1 MSTPPPDPT
10 GTRRNPPVV
19 LYAIILGVLVLVA
32 VIVAV
37 IYGRQNENPRPAGSL
52 HSPAPNA
59 SVGPS
64 PRY

>member
-19 LYAIILGVLVLVA
+19 LYAIILGA
-32 VIVAV
+32 IVIVAV
-37 IYGRQNENPRPAGSL
+37 IIAVIYGKRNQNPRPAGSL
-52 HSPAPNA
+52 HSPAPA
-59 SVGPS
+59 TSVGPS